1 MNTLAFVNILLVI
14 ISPGRH
20 TVFGDCFIREY
31 LDKID
36 ILQLPNINLRL

>member
-1 MNTLAFVNILLVI
+1 MNTLAFVYFLLVI
-14 ISPGRH
+14 ISPGHH
-20 TVFGDCFIREY
+20 TVFGDCFIRD